1 LRKAGTHTLFLGR
14 RKPSQAGRPEAGAT
28 PRCWLFVYGTLR
40 DPAVQRRVFGRITG
54 GIPDALAGFE
64 LGTIQIGGAEYP
76 ILRPGSPTARIEGL
90 ALELTEAEL
99 TTADAYETEAYARI
113 EVTLVSG
120 RRAFVYAA
128 A

>member
-1 LRKAGTHTLFLGR
+1 LKSTGRHTLFLGR
-14 RKPSQAGRPEAGAT
+14 RKPAADHADALAK
-28 PRCWLFVYGTLR
+28 PRSWLFVYGTLR
-40 DPAVQRRVFGRITG
+40 DPAVQLRVFGRITPG
-54 GIPDALAGFE
+54 VADALTGFE
-64 LGTIQIGGAEYP
+64 RGAIQIEGAEYP
-76 ILRPGSPTARIEGL
+76 ILRAGPPAARIEGL

-99 TTADAYETEAYARI
+99 TATDAYETAAYARI